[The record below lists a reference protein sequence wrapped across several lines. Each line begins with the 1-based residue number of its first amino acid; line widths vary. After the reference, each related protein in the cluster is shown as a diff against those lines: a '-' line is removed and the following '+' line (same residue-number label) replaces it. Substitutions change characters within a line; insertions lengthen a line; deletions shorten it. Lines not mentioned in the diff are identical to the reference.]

1 MSEVVVIGGG
11 VVGASAA
18 YRLAR
23 ANVRVTLIDRADPGQ
38 ATAAGAGIISPAT
51 SVRPSPPF
59 FELAF
64 HAVKYY
70 PQMLEQLAEDGE
82 TMTGYTQAG
91 AIFVAT
97 TDEEA
102 TRLPDLMEAAS
113 ARRDAGMR
121 NIGETALLSGKEAKE
136 LFPALA
142 DVAGALYATGSARV
156 DGRLLR
162 DALRR
167 GAEKRGATLRYGS
180 AEPILEHGRI
190 ARVTV
195 DGESLP
201 AEAVIVAGG
210 AWSNALGERLGVRI
224 PVYPQRGQILHL
236 NMPGTETG
244 HWPIVLGFHSHY
256 MLTWPG
262 GRIVAGATREHDSG
276 YDYRMTAGG
285 VHEALSEALRI
296 APGLYGAT
304 LHEIRIGLRP
314 ASPDQL
320 PMLGQAPGIE
330 NLFVATGH
338 GASGLQ
344 LGPYSGA
351 AVADLACEKPVE
363 ADLTPFDAGRFRDQ

>member
-1 MSEVVVIGGG
+1 MNEVIVIGGG
-11 VVGASAA
+11 IVGASAA

-23 ANVRVTLIDRADPGQ
+23 ANVRVTLIDRADQGQ

-59 FELAF
+59 FALAF

-70 PQMLEQLAEDGE
+70 PEMLDYLAEDGE
-82 TMTGYTQAG
+82 TTTGYTQAG

-97 TDEEA
+97 NDEEA
-102 TRLPDLMEAAS
+102 AQLPGIMETAAE
-113 ARRDAGMR
+113 RRDAGML
-121 NIGETALLSGKEAKE
+121 NIGETTLISGKEAKE

-142 DVAGALYATGSARV
+142 DVVGAIYATGSARV

-167 GAEKRGATLRYGS
+167 GAEKHGATVRSGS
-180 AEPILEHGRI
+180 AEPVRENGRI
-190 ARVTV
+190 THVTV

-201 AEAVIVAGG
+201 ADAVIVSGG
-210 AWSNALGERLGVRI
+210 AWSNALGERLGVHI

-236 NMPGTETG
+236 DMPGTETG

-262 GRIVAGATREHDSG
+262 GRVVAGATREHDSG

-296 APGLYGAT
+296 APGLYHAT

-338 GASGLQ
+338 GPSGLQ

-351 AVADLACEKPVE
+351 AVADLVCGKPLE
-363 ADLTPFDAGRFRDQ
+363 ADLAPFDAGRFQDQ